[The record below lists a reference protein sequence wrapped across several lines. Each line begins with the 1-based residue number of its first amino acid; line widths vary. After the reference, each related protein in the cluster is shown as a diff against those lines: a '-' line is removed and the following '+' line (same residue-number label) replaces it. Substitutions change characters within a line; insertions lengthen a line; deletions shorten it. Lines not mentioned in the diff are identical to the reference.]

1 MLSLAGENIPPNV
14 VTLLILYYPDS
25 LGGTR
30 KKERRKRKETTA
42 GKPLKVR
49 SSEFP
54 QRCLDFPRK
63 EGIQKLSFI

>member
-14 VTLLILYYPDS
+14 VTLLIFHYPDS

-30 KKERRKRKETTA
+30 RKERRRRKETTA

-54 QRCLDFPRK
+54 
-63 EGIQKLSFI
+63 